1 MPSRMKMV
9 RAHRCR
15 GYSCGRRKNN
25 MLFLQLAMRLAIS
38 CDLALLLFQLFTDR
52 SYILIKDVGSM
63 LMGKF
68 SKILMHSHC

>member
-1 MPSRMKMV
+1 
-9 RAHRCR
+9 
-15 GYSCGRRKNN
+15 

-38 CDLALLLFQLFTDR
+38 CDLTLLLFQFFTDWN
-52 SYILIKDVGSM
+52 YILIKDVGSM